1 MASHAGL
8 QWLSLAAAVLACIA
22 GAYTDW
28 RWRIIPN
35 WICYPALLLALGC
48 AWLAGGGHSLRSAA
62 AGAAIFASPLLFAFL
77 LRSAGGG
84 DVKFAAALGAFFGFP
99 LAVDVFAFSLILSL
113 IYIVVVAA
121 SRLGLKLMFGALTRG
136 GVTVSRLLRFGM
148 LGDAVREIREL
159 APRLTVPY
167 GTAAGGAGLAVIA
180 MRGGTVFGG

>member
-1 MASHAGL
+1 MASYAGFNGIV
-8 QWLSLAAAVLACIA
+8 LSAAILTCIA

-35 WICYPALLLALGC
+35 WICYPSLLFALCC
-48 AWLAGGGHSLRSAA
+48 AWLAGGAPWLRSAA
-62 AGAAIFASPLLFAFL
+62 AGAGIFAAPLLFAFF

-99 LAVDVFAFSLILSL
+99 LVVDVFGLSL
-113 IYIVVVAA
+113 VLSLVYIVAVAC
-121 SRLGLKLMFGALTRG
+121 SRLGLGLMLSALARG
-136 GVTVSRLLRFGM
+136 GVTVSRLLRFG
-148 LGDAVREIREL
+148 LVDHAAHEIRER

-180 MRGGTVFGG
+180 MRGGAVFGG